1 MIMTQ
6 EEIMTL
12 LDRKIKEAK
21 ETSEENH
28 GHNTDAFSNYYS
40 GVAQGLKDAK
50 SIIGMLNKEKNRIN

>member
-1 MIMTQ
+1 MTK

-40 GVAQGLKDAK
+40 GVAQGLEDAK
-50 SIIGMLNKEKNRIN
+50 SIIGMLDKEKNRIN